1 MLTRPSTAL
10 LAAAV
15 LAGSVWTLAQ
25 TKPAD
30 PPAAKPA
37 AAPQTKPAPKPV
49 PPKPGVPSKGP
60 AVRFLHEHHSGATP
74 VPRKKGETRDLTCA
88 TCHASTVAQPDTN
101 RYPGPDLIK
110 YPETAKFAMTGDK
123 INKLGFAKSHSAC
136 TECHTEIAP
145 GSNRMC
151 GMCHQSLAKLRVFPN
166 PDVEL
171 SQFADRYSHKAH
183 KDYFDGNPEPA
194 KVTAS
199 HRVTDASFLTVGY
212 ARPAAVEKGL
222 RCSECH
228 VVDTKGVKMQLP
240 QHEGCFVCHAKTKI
254 VPEKSDSFW
263 NKCTGCHANME
274 ANKPTVDAALK
285 PPKDAAHA
293 VAALTM
299 PIRYLV
305 TPTGPANP
313 AFRHASHGTMT
324 PDTGRSAGKALEG
337 KASCLFCH
345 TSAER
350 AATREQMTAFAI
362 KKTDPQLAQPPATA
376 CVACHVHAKQMVV
389 TTPGKTTQCLACHTK
404 ADAAKPVPANHVLA
418 AEPKP
423 APKPAETT
431 TPPKPAATDAK
442 PATAPAATE
451 PAPTPKP
458 PTLSLREMHL
468 VP

>member
-1 MLTRPSTAL
+1 MLTRPSIAL

-15 LAGSVWTLAQ
+15 LAGGVWTLAQ
-25 TKPAD
+25 TKPAA

-37 AAPQTKPAPKPV
+37 AAPEAKPVVKTV

-60 AVRFLHEHHSGATP
+60 GVRFLHEHHSGATP
-74 VPRKKGETRDLTCA
+74 VPGKKGLTRDLSCG
-88 TCHASTVAQPDTN
+88 TCHAASVAQPDTN

-110 YPETAKFAMTGDK
+110 FPETAKLAMTGSK
-123 INKLGFAKSHSAC
+123 VNNLGFPKAHSAC
-136 TECHTEIAP
+136 TECHKEIAP

-151 GMCHQSLAKLRVFPN
+151 GMCHESIKKLRVFPN
-166 PDVEL
+166 EDVEL

-199 HRVTDASFLTVGY
+199 HRVTDASFRTVAF
-212 ARPAAVEKGL
+212 ARPVVAVEKGL

-228 VVDTKGVKMQLP
+228 VVDSAGVKMVLP

-254 VPEKSDSFW
+254 VPEKSDTFW
-263 NKCTGCHANME
+263 NKCSGCHANME
-274 ANKPTVDAALK
+274 ANKPTIDAALK
-285 PPKDAAHA
+285 PPKDATHA
-293 VAALTM
+293 VAAMSM

-305 TPTGPANP
+305 TPTGKMNP

-324 PDTGRSAGKALEG
+324 PDTGKSAGKALEG

-362 KKTDPQLAQPPATA
+362 KKTDPQLTQPPATA
-376 CVACHVHAKQMVV
+376 CVACHVHEKQMVV
-389 TTPGKTTQCLACHTK
+389 ATPGKTAQCLVCHTPK
-404 ADAAKPVPANHVLA
+404 DAAKPVPANHLLVA
-418 AEPKP
+418 DAKP
-423 APKPAETT
+423 AAAPAAAD
-431 TPPKPAATDAK
+431 PKPAAPDAK
-442 PATAPAATE
+442 PPAAAPA
-451 PAPTPKP
+451 PVPKP
-458 PTLSLREMHL
+458 PATSLREMRL
-468 VP
+468 AP